1 MRKSGG
7 FPREIAM
14 KRALR
19 NFFVA
24 AAGLTIIAACGG
36 SSDDGG
42 GLTGGVPSADPATIT
57 TANAPLIAGVVAEVA
72 MGQGVFSSIFSPA
85 IPIASSGADAAI
97 APVMKPVLSAA
108 MKKAAP
114 AQLYATSAV
123 QENCAISGT
132 VDVQITVDDPLVPSV
147 NDLFEFQFTNC
158 DDGTGEVLNGGMSIS
173 ITALTGDPASDA
185 SLIGMAIEFSGF
197 AVTANGETSSANGSV
212 SLEIDTTI
220 PPVTTITVSTDAFV
234 TTSAG
239 SEEVLT
245 NFTIEI
251 TEDGSMFPVAVTV
264 DTSFTIS
271 SPRIG
276 GDVTVSTSLALQS
289 MGEDYPFAGELRISG
304 AGNSVIVLIALD
316 ANTVRLEIDI
326 DGDGVDETIDMT
338 WDELMAAAA

>member
-1 MRKSGG
+1 
-7 FPREIAM
+7 M
-14 KRALR
+14 KRAFR
-19 NFFVA
+19 HFSIA
-24 AAGLTIIAACGG
+24 AASLTLIAACGG
-36 SSDDGG
+36 GSDNDGG
-42 GLTGGVPSADPATIT
+42 LVGGGNTAEPATIT
-57 TANAPLIAGVVAEVA
+57 AENAPVIAGVVAEVA

-85 IPIASSGADAAI
+85 IPIASNGAGAAI

-108 MKKAAP
+108 MQKAAP
-114 AQLYATSAV
+114 SQLYATNAG

-132 VDVQITVDDPLVPSV
+132 VDVQITVDNLLEPSV

-158 DDGTGEVLNGGMSIS
+158 DDGTGAVLNGGMSIT
-173 ITALTGDPASDA
+173 ITALTGDPASDQ
-185 SLIGMAIEFSGF
+185 SLIGMAIEFSAL
-197 AVTANGETSSANGSV
+197 AVTENGETTSANGTV
-212 SLEIDTTI
+212 SFEIDSTN
-220 PPVTTITVSTDAFV
+220 PPLTTITVATNTFV

-239 SEEVLT
+239 TEEVLT
-245 NFTIEI
+245 SFTIEI

-264 DTSFTIS
+264 ETSFTIS

-289 MGEDYPFAGELRISG
+289 MGEDYPFVGELRISG

-326 DGDGVDETIDMT
+326 DGDGATDETVDMS